1 VQACA
6 ILISVV
12 VTSHKLSTK
21 VPSAVNATLEWL
33 TSGCLDQAKSGDS
46 RIGECL
52 ATRATVR

>member
-21 VPSAVNATLEWL
+21 VPSAVNATLKWL
-33 TSGCLDQAKSGDS
+33 ISGCLDQAKSGDTT
-46 RIGECL
+46 IGEYL